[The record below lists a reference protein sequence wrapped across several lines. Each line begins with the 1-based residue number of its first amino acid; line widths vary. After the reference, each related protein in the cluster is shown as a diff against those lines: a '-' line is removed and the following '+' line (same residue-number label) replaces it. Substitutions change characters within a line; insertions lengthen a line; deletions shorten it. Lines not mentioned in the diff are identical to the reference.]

1 MNGAAPCH
9 RSSPVCRINE
19 KLANTA
25 FASYFFAQN
34 HGLPLILTLID
45 VYGSA
50 KALSALFARRA
61 MIPFAGVLR
70 SVRSFLPKK
79 EKCSPLY
86 ELQQGALL
94 HALGIEQSEVAGYI
108 EQHI

>member
-1 MNGAAPCH
+1 M
-9 RSSPVCRINE
+9 
-19 KLANTA
+19 T
-25 FASYFFAQN
+25 
-34 HGLPLILTLID
+34 LILTLID
-45 VYGSA
+45 ACAAA
-50 KALSALFARRA
+50 KAIPAPFARRA